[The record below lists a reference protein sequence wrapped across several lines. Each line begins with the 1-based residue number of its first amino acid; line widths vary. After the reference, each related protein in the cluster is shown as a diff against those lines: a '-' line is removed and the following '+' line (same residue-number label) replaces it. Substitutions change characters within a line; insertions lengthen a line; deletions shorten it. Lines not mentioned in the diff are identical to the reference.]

1 MLRGTLRRRVAIS
14 YVSLFIVAL
23 AALNLFL
30 SIFVRETY
38 LSNSRGYLL
47 SEAKIVSAEAER
59 QWQTTSSSLGWSAL
73 AARYAQLLNARITII
88 QPDGIVISDS
98 SVPADTMENHLNRPE
113 VSQALKV
120 RVQRLF
126 ALAAH

>member
-1 MLRGTLRRRVAIS
+1 MFQGTLRKRVAIS

-59 QWQTTSSSLGWSAL
+59 QWQTTSSSLGWSPL

-88 QPDGIVISDS
+88 QPDGKVISDF

-113 VSQALKV
+113 VSQALKGENTTICS
-120 RVQRLF
+120 L
-126 ALAAH
+126 